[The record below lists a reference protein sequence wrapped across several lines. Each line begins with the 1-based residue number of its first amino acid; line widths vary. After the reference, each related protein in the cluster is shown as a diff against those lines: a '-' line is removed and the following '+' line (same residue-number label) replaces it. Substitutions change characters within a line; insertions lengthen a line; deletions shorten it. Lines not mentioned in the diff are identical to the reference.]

1 MQPRSIHEP
10 VRLEN
15 ERTYLQ
21 LKPELRQTLYIAAW
35 AITAVMGV
43 SGVTTYYSGNP
54 SPIGAVMALLLFLG
68 FLLTMKAASNL
79 LFDPYMPGMLRFL
92 ALLCIIAVVIID
104 VFAFSH
110 DKQTGVMERIESAN
124 AVDAGYASKTEQIRR
139 LETELA
145 ACPPNHYTKC
155 KTPLLQ
161 AIQTAQ
167 TAPDT
172 LTFNA
177 QNAGENRYWL
187 ALAEWYNE
195 GKLPENQVDAG
206 KIALYV
212 FSTMG
217 FVGSLFAVFT
227 FGVHG
232 ASINRMEYI
241 HPTPPTTS
249 NERIHERIQQ
259 RNERNVGENE
269 RNERIQQ
276 TYRHRLEAAGVTVP
290 PSDTVL
296 DQPIS
301 SPETSER
308 NERIHER
315 TSTLKN
321 ASDTLTD
328 TLSHTPD
335 TLTDTLKAE
344 AEEGGDTLPSE
355 GDTYEDWKQA
365 VVNGQCE
372 TIVRDM
378 RLWLQDVGAVEPGK
392 TKQAQLVA
400 ESYLMEAE
408 AEGFVREIPN
418 WVSGMRRKYEWTG
431 QGA

>member
-1 MQPRSIHEP
+1 MQLNSIHEP

-54 SPIGAVMALLLFLG
+54 SPLGAVMALLLFLG

-79 LFDPYMPGMLRFL
+79 LFDPHMPGMLRFL

-259 RNERNVGENE
+259 RNERNERNVGENE

-296 DQPIS
+296 DQPIA
-301 SPETSER
+301 SPETSELD
-308 NERIHER
+308 ERIHER
-315 TSTLKN
+315 TSTLSLSE
-321 ASDTLTD
+321 SD
-328 TLSHTPD
+328 
-335 TLTDTLKAE
+335 

-355 GDTYEDWKQA
+355 RDTYDDWKQA

-378 RLWLQDVGAVEPGK
+378 RLWLQDVGAVEQGK

-400 ESYLMEAE
+400 ESYLVEAQ
-408 AEGFVREIPN
+408 AEGFIREIPN
-418 WVSGMRRKYEWTG
+418 WVSGMRRKYVAPPHWLC
-431 QGA
+431 

>member
-1 MQPRSIHEP
+1 
-10 VRLEN
+10 
-15 ERTYLQ
+15 
-21 LKPELRQTLYIAAW
+21 
-35 AITAVMGV
+35 MGV

-54 SPIGAVMALLLFLG
+54 SPLGAIMALLLFLG
-68 FLLTMKAASNL
+68 FLLTMKAASTL
-79 LFDPYMPGMLRFL
+79 LFDPQMPGMLRFL

-139 LETELA
+139 LEVELA

-161 AIQTAQ
+161 ALQTAQ

-177 QNAGENRYWL
+177 KNAGENRYWL

-212 FSTMG
+212 FSGMG

-232 ASINRMEYI
+232 ASINRVEYTR
-241 HPTPPTTS
+241 PTPPTTS

-296 DQPIS
+296 DQPIAS
-301 SPETSER
+301 HETSEMDER

-315 TSTLKN
+315 TSTL
-321 ASDTLTD
+321 S
-328 TLSHTPD
+328 LSES
-335 TLTDTLKAE
+335 E
-344 AEEGGDTLPSE
+344 AEEGGDTLQSE
-355 GDTYEDWKQA
+355 GDTYDDWKQA

-378 RLWLQDVGAVEPGK
+378 RLWLQDVGAVEQGK

-400 ESYLMEAE
+400 ESYLVEAQ
-408 AEGFVREIPN
+408 ADGFIREVPN
-418 WVSGMRRKYEWTG
+418 WVSGMRRKYAWTG
-431 QGA
+431 QGG

>member
-1 MQPRSIHEP
+1 MQPRSIHDHT
-10 VRLEN
+10 RLEN
-15 ERTYLQ
+15 ERAYLQ
-21 LKPELRQTLYIAAW
+21 LKPELRHTLYIAAW

-43 SGVTTYYSGNP
+43 AGVSTYYSGNP
-54 SPIGAVMALLLFLG
+54 TSLGAIMAFLLFLG
-68 FLLTMKAASNL
+68 FLLTMKSASAL
-79 LFDPYMPGMLRFL
+79 LFDPQMPGILRFL
-92 ALLCIIAVVIID
+92 ALLCIIAVVVID

-110 DKQTGVMERIESAN
+110 EKQTGVMERIESAN
-124 AVDAGYASKTEQIRR
+124 AVDTGHASKAQQ
-139 LETELA
+139 LSQLQAELA

-155 KTPLLQ
+155 RAPLLQ

-167 TAPDT
+167 NASDT
-172 LTFNA
+172 LTFDA

-187 ALAEWYNE
+187 ALAAWYND
-195 GKLPENQVDAG
+195 GKLPENHVDAG
-206 KIALYV
+206 TIALYV
-212 FSTMG
+212 FAGMG
-217 FVGSLFAVFT
+217 LAGSLFAVFA

-232 ASINRMEYI
+232 ASVSRVEYLR
-241 HPTPPTTS
+241 PAPS
-249 NERIHERIQQ
+249 SEAERIH
-259 RNERNVGENE
+259 E
-269 RNERIQQ
+269 RNERIQR

-290 PSDTVL
+290 PADTVL

-301 SPETSER
+301 SPDTSER

-321 ASDTLTD
+321 ALDTLTD

>member
-21 LKPELRQTLYIAAW
+21 LKPELRHTLYIAAW

-43 SGVTTYYSGNP
+43 AGVSTYYSSNP
-54 SPIGAVMALLLFLG
+54 SALGAVMAFLLFLG
-68 FLLTMKAASNL
+68 FMLTMKSASAL
-79 LFDPYMPGMLRFL
+79 LFDPQMPGILRFL

-124 AVDAGYASKTEQIRR
+124 AVDTGYASKTEQIRR

-155 KTPLLQ
+155 RTPLLL

-177 QNAGENRYWL
+177 KNAGENRYWV
-187 ALAEWYNE
+187 ALADWYND

-212 FSTMG
+212 FSGMG
-217 FVGSLFAVFT
+217 LAGSLFAVFA

-232 ASINRMEYI
+232 ASVSRVEY
-241 HPTPPTTS
+241 HRPAPS
-249 NERIHERIQQ
+249 SEAERIH
-259 RNERNVGENE
+259 E
-269 RNERIQQ
+269 RNERIQR
-276 TYRHRLEAAGVTVP
+276 TYRHRLEAEGVTVP
-290 PSDTVL
+290 PADTVL

-301 SPETSER
+301 SPDTSER

>member
-21 LKPELRQTLYIAAW
+21 LKPELRHTLYIAAW

-43 SGVTTYYSGNP
+43 AGVTTYYSSNP
-54 SPIGAVMALLLFLG
+54 SPLGAVMAVLLFLG
-68 FLLTMKAASNL
+68 FMLTMKSASAL
-79 LFDPYMPGMLRFL
+79 LFDPQMPGILRFL

-110 DKQTGVMERIESAN
+110 EKQTGVMERIESAK
-124 AVDAGYASKTEQIRR
+124 AVDAGYASKTEQ
-139 LETELA
+139 LSQLQAELA

-155 KTPLLQ
+155 RTPLLQ

-167 TAPDT
+167 NAPDT
-172 LTFNA
+172 LRFDA
-177 QNAGENRYWL
+177 KNAGENRYWL
-187 ALAEWYNE
+187 ALAAWYNE
-195 GKLPENQVDAG
+195 GKLQENQVDAG
-206 KIALYV
+206 TIALYV
-212 FSTMG
+212 FSGMG
-217 FVGSLFAVFT
+217 FVGSLFAVFA

-232 ASINRMEYI
+232 ASVNRMEY
-241 HPTPPTTS
+241 HRPTPSTPR
-249 NERIHERIQQ
+249 NERIHERNHP

-276 TYRHRLEAAGVTVP
+276 TYRRRLEAAGVTVP
-290 PSDTVL
+290 PADTVL

-301 SPETSER
+301 SHETSELDER
-308 NERIHER
+308 NHER
-315 TSTLKN
+315 TSTL
-321 ASDTLTD
+321 S
-328 TLSHTPD
+328 LSES
-335 TLTDTLKAE
+335 E

-355 GDTYEDWKQA
+355 GDTYDDWKQA

-378 RLWLQDVGAVEPGK
+378 RLWLQDVGEVEQGK
-392 TKQAQLVA
+392 TKVAQAVA
-400 ESYLMEAE
+400 ESYLSQAQ
-408 AEGFVREIPN
+408 AEGFIREIPN

-431 QGA
+431 QGGNAG

>member
-54 SPIGAVMALLLFLG
+54 SPLGAVMALLLFLG

-79 LFDPYMPGMLRFL
+79 LFDPHMPGMLRFL

-124 AVDAGYASKTEQIRR
+124 AVDAGYASKAQQVSQ
-139 LETELA
+139 LQAELA

-161 AIQTAQ
+161 ALQTAQ

-232 ASINRMEYI
+232 ASINRVEYT
-241 HPTPPTTS
+241 HPAPPTTS

-259 RNERNVGENE
+259 RNERNIGENE

-296 DQPIS
+296 DQPIA
-301 SPETSER
+301 SPETSALDER
-308 NERIHER
+308 NHER
-315 TSTLKN
+315 TSTL
-321 ASDTLTD
+321 S
-328 TLSHTPD
+328 LSES
-335 TLTDTLKAE
+335 E

-355 GDTYEDWKQA
+355 SDTYDDWKQA

-378 RLWLQDVGAVEPGK
+378 RLWLQDVGAVEQGK

-400 ESYLMEAE
+400 ESYLVEAQ
-408 AEGFVREIPN
+408 AEGFIREIPN

-431 QGA
+431 QGG

>member
-1 MQPRSIHEP
+1 MQPRSIHDHT
-10 VRLEN
+10 RLEN
-15 ERTYLQ
+15 ERAYLQ
-21 LKPELRQTLYIAAW
+21 LKPELRHTLYIAAW

-43 SGVTTYYSGNP
+43 AGVLTYYSSNP
-54 SPIGAVMALLLFLG
+54 SALGAVMAFLLFLG
-68 FLLTMKAASNL
+68 FMLTMKSASAL
-79 LFDPYMPGMLRFL
+79 LFDPQMPGILRFL

-110 DKQTGVMERIESAN
+110 EKQTGVMARIESAN
-124 AVDAGYASKTEQIRR
+124 AVDAGHASKTEQ
-139 LETELA
+139 LSQLQAELA

-155 KTPLLQ
+155 RTPLLQ
-161 AIQTAQ
+161 AIQSAQ
-167 TAPDT
+167 NAPDT
-172 LTFNA
+172 LRFDA
-177 QNAGENRYWL
+177 QNAGENRYWI
-187 ALAEWYNE
+187 ALAAWYND
-195 GKLPENQVDAG
+195 GKLQENHVDAG
-206 KIALYV
+206 TIALYV
-212 FSTMG
+212 FAGMG
-217 FVGSLFAVFT
+217 LAGSLFAVFA

-232 ASINRMEYI
+232 ASVSRVEYQRPA
-241 HPTPPTTS
+241 PTS
-249 NERIHERIQQ
+249 EAERIHER
-259 RNERNVGENE
+259 NERNHE

-290 PSDTVL
+290 PADTVL

>member
-1 MQPRSIHEP
+1 MQLNSIHEP

-43 SGVTTYYSGNP
+43 AGVTTYYSSNP
-54 SPIGAVMALLLFLG
+54 SALGALMALLLFLG
-68 FLLTMKAASNL
+68 FMLTMKSASAL
-79 LFDPYMPGMLRFL
+79 LFDSQMPGTLRFL
-92 ALLCIIAVVIID
+92 ALLCIIAVIIID

-124 AVDAGYASKTEQIRR
+124 AVDAGYASKTERIRS

-161 AIQTAQ
+161 ALQIAQ

-187 ALAEWYNE
+187 ALADWYNE

-212 FSTMG
+212 FAAMG
-217 FVGSLFAVFT
+217 FIGSLFAVFA

-232 ASINRMEYI
+232 ASINRTEY
-241 HPTPPTTS
+241 HRPTPADTTPQ
-249 NERIHERIQQ
+249 RIHER
-259 RNERNVGENE
+259 NERNQ
-269 RNERIQQ
+269 R
-276 TYRHRLEAAGVTVP
+276 TYRQSLEAAGVTVP
-290 PSDTVL
+290 PADTVL
-296 DQPIS
+296 DKPI
-301 SPETSER
+301 PAPVPAIT
-308 NERIHER
+308 NGTDDER
-315 TSTLKN
+315 TSTL
-321 ASDTLTD
+321 S
-328 TLSHTPD
+328 LSES
-335 TLTDTLKAE
+335 A

-355 GDTYEDWKQA
+355 GDTYDDWKQA
-365 VVNGQCE
+365 VVNGQCD

-378 RLWLQDVGAVEPGK
+378 RLWLQDVGAVEQGK

-400 ESYLMEAE
+400 ESYLVEAQ
-408 AEGFVREIPN
+408 ADGFIREVPN

-431 QGA
+431 QGG

>member
-1 MQPRSIHEP
+1 MQLNSIHEP

-43 SGVTTYYSGNP
+43 AGVTTYYSGNP
-54 SPIGAVMALLLFLG
+54 SPLGAIMALLLFLG
-68 FLLTMKAASNL
+68 FMLTMKSASAL
-79 LFDPYMPGMLRFL
+79 LFDSQMPGTLRFL
-92 ALLCIIAVVIID
+92 ALLCIIAVIIID

-124 AVDAGYASKTEQIRR
+124 AVDAGYASKTERIQR

-161 AIQTAQ
+161 ALQTAQ

-177 QNAGENRYWL
+177 KNAGENRYWL
-187 ALAEWYNE
+187 ALADWYNE

-212 FSTMG
+212 FAAMG
-217 FVGSLFAVFT
+217 FIGSLFAVFA

-232 ASINRMEYI
+232 ASVNRTEY
-241 HPTPPTTS
+241 HRPTPATTG
-249 NERIHERIQQ
+249 NERIHERNPQ

-276 TYRHRLEAAGVTVP
+276 TYRHRLEAASVTVP
-290 PSDTVL
+290 SADKVL

-301 SPETSER
+301 SPEVSELDER
-308 NERIHER
+308 NHER
-315 TSTLKN
+315 TSTL
-321 ASDTLTD
+321 S
-328 TLSHTPD
+328 LSGS
-335 TLTDTLKAE
+335 E
-344 AEEGGDTLPSE
+344 AEEGGDTLTA
-355 GDTYEDWKQA
+355 DAYDDWKQA
-365 VVNGQCE
+365 VVGGQCE

-378 RLWLQDVGAVEPGK
+378 RIWLQDVGAVEQGK

-400 ESYLMEAE
+400 ESYLVEAQ
-408 AEGFVREIPN
+408 AEGFIREIPN

-431 QGA
+431 QGG

>member
-1 MQPRSIHEP
+1 MQPRSIHDHT
-10 VRLEN
+10 RLEN
-15 ERTYLQ
+15 ERAYLQ
-21 LKPELRQTLYIAAW
+21 LKPELRHTLYIAAW

-43 SGVTTYYSGNP
+43 AGVTTYYSSNP
-54 SPIGAVMALLLFLG
+54 SPLGAVMAVLLFLG
-68 FLLTMKAASNL
+68 FMLTMKSASAL
-79 LFDPYMPGMLRFL
+79 LFDPQMPGILRFL

-110 DKQTGVMERIESAN
+110 EKQTGVMERIESAN
-124 AVDAGYASKTEQIRR
+124 AVDAGHASKTEQINR
-139 LETELA
+139 LQAELA
-145 ACPPNHYTKC
+145 ACPPNYFKNC
-155 KTPLLQ
+155 RTPLLQ

-167 TAPDT
+167 ASTDT

-177 QNAGENRYWL
+177 KNAGENRYWL
-187 ALAEWYNE
+187 ALADWYNE

-212 FSTMG
+212 FSGMG
-217 FVGSLFAVFT
+217 FVGSLFAVFA

-232 ASINRMEYI
+232 ASVNRMEY
-241 HPTPPTTS
+241 HRPTPSTPR
-249 NERIHERIQQ
+249 NERIHERNHP

-269 RNERIQQ
+269 RNERNERIQQ
-276 TYRHRLEAAGVTVP
+276 TYRRRLEAAGVTVP
-290 PSDTVL
+290 PADTVL

-301 SPETSER
+301 SHETSELDER
-308 NERIHER
+308 NHER
-315 TSTLKN
+315 TSTL
-321 ASDTLTD
+321 S
-328 TLSHTPD
+328 LSES
-335 TLTDTLKAE
+335 E

-355 GDTYEDWKQA
+355 GDTYDDWKQA

>member
-10 VRLEN
+10 VRVEN

-21 LKPELRQTLYIAAW
+21 LKPELRHTLYIAAW

-43 SGVTTYYSGNP
+43 AGVTTYYSSNP
-54 SPIGAVMALLLFLG
+54 SALGAVMAFLLFLG
-68 FLLTMKAASNL
+68 FMLTMKSASAL
-79 LFDPYMPGMLRFL
+79 LFDPQMPGILRFL

-110 DKQTGVMERIESAN
+110 EKQTGVMARIESAN
-124 AVDAGYASKTEQIRR
+124 AVNAGHASKAEQ
-139 LETELA
+139 LNQLQAELA
-145 ACPPNHYTKC
+145 ACPTNHYTKC
-155 KTPLLQ
+155 RAPLLQ
-161 AIQTAQ
+161 AIQSTQ
-167 TAPDT
+167 NAPDT
-172 LTFNA
+172 LRFDA

-187 ALAEWYNE
+187 ALAAWYND
-195 GKLPENQVDAG
+195 GKLQENHVDADT
-206 KIALYV
+206 IALYV
-212 FSTMG
+212 FAGMG
-217 FVGSLFAVFT
+217 LAGSLFAVFA

-232 ASINRMEYI
+232 ASVSRVEY
-241 HPTPPTTS
+241 HRPAPS
-249 NERIHERIQQ
+249 SEAERIHER
-259 RNERNVGENE
+259 NERNHE
-269 RNERIQQ
+269 RNERIQH

-290 PSDTVL
+290 LADTVL

-301 SPETSER
+301 SHETSEMDER
-308 NERIHER
+308 NHER
-315 TSTLKN
+315 TSTL
-321 ASDTLTD
+321 S
-328 TLSHTPD
+328 LSES
-335 TLTDTLKAE
+335 A

-365 VVNGQCE
+365 VVNGQCD

-392 TKQAQLVA
+392 TKQAQRVA

>member
-1 MQPRSIHEP
+1 MQPRSIHDHT
-10 VRLEN
+10 RLEN
-15 ERTYLQ
+15 ERAYLQ
-21 LKPELRQTLYIAAW
+21 LKPELRHTLYIAAW

-43 SGVTTYYSGNP
+43 AGVSTYYSSNP
-54 SPIGAVMALLLFLG
+54 SALGAVMAFLLFLG
-68 FLLTMKAASNL
+68 FMLTMKSASAL
-79 LFDPYMPGMLRFL
+79 LFDPQMPGILRFL
-92 ALLCIIAVVIID
+92 ALLCIIAVVVID

-110 DKQTGVMERIESAN
+110 EKQTGVMERIESAN
-124 AVDAGYASKTEQIRR
+124 AVDAGYASKTEQ
-139 LETELA
+139 LSQLQAELA

-155 KTPLLQ
+155 RTPLLQ
-161 AIQTAQ
+161 AIQSAQ
-167 TAPDT
+167 NAPDT
-172 LTFNA
+172 LRFDA
-177 QNAGENRYWL
+177 QNAGENRYWI
-187 ALAEWYNE
+187 ALAAWYND
-195 GKLPENQVDAG
+195 GKLQENHVDAG
-206 KIALYV
+206 TIALYV
-212 FSTMG
+212 FAGMG
-217 FVGSLFAVFT
+217 LAGSLFAVFA

-232 ASINRMEYI
+232 ASVSRVEYQR
-241 HPTPPTTS
+241 PTPTS
-249 NERIHERIQQ
+249 EAERIH
-259 RNERNVGENE
+259 E

-290 PSDTVL
+290 PADTVL

-301 SPETSER
+301 SPETS
-308 NERIHER
+308 ERIHER

-355 GDTYEDWKQA
+355 GDTYEGWKQA

>member
-1 MQPRSIHEP
+1 MQLNSIHEP
-10 VRLEN
+10 VRVEN
-15 ERTYLQ
+15 ERTLQ

-54 SPIGAVMALLLFLG
+54 SPLGAVMALLLFLG

-79 LFDPYMPGMLRFL
+79 LFDPHMPGMLRFL

-124 AVDAGYASKTEQIRR
+124 AVDAGYASKAQQVSQ
-139 LETELA
+139 LQAELA

-161 AIQTAQ
+161 ALQTAQ

-232 ASINRMEYI
+232 ASINRVEYI

-296 DQPIS
+296 DQPIA
-301 SPETSER
+301 SPETSELDER
-308 NERIHER
+308 NHER
-315 TSTLKN
+315 TSTLSLSE
-321 ASDTLTD
+321 SD
-328 TLSHTPD
+328 
-335 TLTDTLKAE
+335 

-355 GDTYEDWKQA
+355 RDTYDDWKQA

-378 RLWLQDVGAVEPGK
+378 RLWLQDVGAVEQGK

-400 ESYLMEAE
+400 ESYLVEAQ
-408 AEGFVREIPN
+408 AEGFIREVPN
-418 WVSGMRRKYEWTG
+418 WVSGMRRKYVAPPHWLC
-431 QGA
+431 

>member
-1 MQPRSIHEP
+1 MQPKSIHEP

-15 ERTYLQ
+15 ERTYLAM
-21 LKPELRQTLYIAAW
+21 KPELRHTFYIAAW

-43 SGVTTYYSGNP
+43 AGVTTYYSSNP
-54 SPIGAVMALLLFLG
+54 SPLGAVMAVLLFLG
-68 FLLTMKAASNL
+68 FMLTMKSASAL
-79 LFDPYMPGMLRFL
+79 LFDPQMPGILRFL
-92 ALLCIIAVVIID
+92 ALLCIIAVVVID

-110 DKQTGVMERIESAN
+110 EKQTGVMERIESAN
-124 AVDAGYASKTEQIRR
+124 AVDAGHASKTAQISQ
-139 LETELA
+139 LQAELT
-145 ACPPNHYTKC
+145 ACPPKHYAKC
-155 KTPLLQ
+155 RTPLLQ
-161 AIQTAQ
+161 AIQAAQ
-167 TAPDT
+167 AAPDT

-177 QNAGENRYWL
+177 KNAGENRYWV
-187 ALAEWYNE
+187 ALADWYND
-195 GKLPENQVDAG
+195 GKLPENHVDAG
-206 KIALYV
+206 TIALYV
-212 FSTMG
+212 FAGMG
-217 FVGSLFAVFT
+217 LAGSLFAVFA

-232 ASINRMEYI
+232 ASVSRVEYLR
-241 HPTPPTTS
+241 PAPS
-249 NERIHERIQQ
+249 SEAERIH
-259 RNERNVGENE
+259 E
-269 RNERIQQ
+269 RNERIQR

-290 PSDTVL
+290 PADTVL

-301 SPETSER
+301 SPDTSER

-321 ASDTLTD
+321 ASDTL
-328 TLSHTPD
+328 SHTPD
-335 TLTDTLKAE
+335 TLKSE

-400 ESYLMEAE
+400 ESYLVEAQ
-408 AEGFVREIPN
+408 AEGFIREVPN

-431 QGA
+431 QGG

>member
-1 MQPRSIHEP
+1 MQLHSIPEP
-10 VRLEN
+10 VRVEN
-15 ERTYLQ
+15 ERTLQ

-43 SGVTTYYSGNP
+43 AGVTTYYSSNP
-54 SPIGAVMALLLFLG
+54 SALGAVMAFLLFLG
-68 FLLTMKAASNL
+68 FMLTMKSASAL
-79 LFDPYMPGMLRFL
+79 LFDAQMPGTIRFI
-92 ALLCIIAVVIID
+92 ALLCVIAVVIID
-104 VFAFSH
+104 IFAFSH
-110 DKQTGVMERIESAN
+110 EKQTGVMARIESAN
-124 AVDAGYASKTEQIRR
+124 AVDAGHASKTEQ
-139 LETELA
+139 LSQLQAELA

-155 KTPLLQ
+155 RAPLLQ

-167 TAPDT
+167 NASDT
-172 LTFNA
+172 LTFDA

-187 ALAEWYNE
+187 ALAAWYND
-195 GKLPENQVDAG
+195 GKLPENHVDAG
-206 KIALYV
+206 TIALYV
-212 FSTMG
+212 FAGMG
-217 FVGSLFAVFT
+217 LAGSLFAVFA

-232 ASINRMEYI
+232 ASVSRMEYQR
-241 HPTPPTTS
+241 PAPS
-249 NERIHERIQQ
+249 SEAERIH
-259 RNERNVGENE
+259 E
-269 RNERIQQ
+269 RNERIQH

-290 PSDTVL
+290 PADTVL

>member
-1 MQPRSIHEP
+1 
-10 VRLEN
+10 
-15 ERTYLQ
+15 
-21 LKPELRQTLYIAAW
+21 
-35 AITAVMGV
+35 
-43 SGVTTYYSGNP
+43 
-54 SPIGAVMALLLFLG
+54 
-68 FLLTMKAASNL
+68 
-79 LFDPYMPGMLRFL
+79 
-92 ALLCIIAVVIID
+92 
-104 VFAFSH
+104 
-110 DKQTGVMERIESAN
+110 MERIESAN
-124 AVDAGYASKTEQIRR
+124 AVDAGYASKTEQ
-139 LETELA
+139 LSQLQAELA

-155 KTPLLQ
+155 RTPLLQ
-161 AIQTAQ
+161 AIQSAQ
-167 TAPDT
+167 NAPDT
-172 LTFNA
+172 LRFDA
-177 QNAGENRYWL
+177 QNAGENRYWI
-187 ALAEWYNE
+187 ALAAWYND
-195 GKLPENQVDAG
+195 GKLQENHVDAG
-206 KIALYV
+206 TIALYV
-212 FSTMG
+212 FAGMG
-217 FVGSLFAVFT
+217 LAGSLFAVFA

-232 ASINRMEYI
+232 ASVSRVEYQR
-241 HPTPPTTS
+241 PTPTS
-249 NERIHERIQQ
+249 EAERIH
-259 RNERNVGENE
+259 E

-290 PSDTVL
+290 PADTVL

-301 SPETSER
+301 SPETS
-308 NERIHER
+308 ERIHER

-355 GDTYEDWKQA
+355 GDTYEGWKQA